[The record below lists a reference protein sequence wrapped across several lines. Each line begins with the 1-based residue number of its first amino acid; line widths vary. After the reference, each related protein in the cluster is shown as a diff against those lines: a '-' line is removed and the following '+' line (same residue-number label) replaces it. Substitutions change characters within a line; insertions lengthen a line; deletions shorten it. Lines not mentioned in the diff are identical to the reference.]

1 MDRSIILN
9 GDVLKHALHLK
20 TNNCNRVPSCFVLCH
35 SCHLDCVLAV
45 GFMFKTC
52 RGRGCFLVVRGFF
65 CFLLFLSSGTLWS
78 LVYLLDC
85 ASRIAVLSLISSH
98 LLVPAKPVSVL
109 CCFEIQEESK
119 HLPSAAESLVS
130 GFNNNQVW

>member
-1 MDRSIILN
+1 MSLLLDSC
-9 GDVLKHALHLK
+9 LKLAGVMAAFWL
-20 TNNCNRVPSCFVLCH
+20 RGVFFVW
-35 SCHLDCVLAV
+35 
-45 GFMFKTC
+45 
-52 RGRGCFLVVRGFF
+52 F

-85 ASRIAVLSLISSH
+85 ASRIALLGLISSH

-130 GFNNNQVW
+130 GFNNNQVWK